1 MKKGQRISHIGSNGR
16 TTIPK
21 AVRERLKLKPGDLLR
36 YVFDGK
42 RVVIE
47 KANAGAE
54 DNPFATFSEWA
65 SEADERA
72 YKSL

>member
-1 MKKGQRISHIGSNGR
+1 MNAPVSRITSKAQ
-16 TTIPK
+16 TVIPK

-47 KANAGAE
+47 KANTSAE
-54 DNPFATFSEWA
+54 DDPFASFSEW
-65 SEADERA
+65 SSKADERA